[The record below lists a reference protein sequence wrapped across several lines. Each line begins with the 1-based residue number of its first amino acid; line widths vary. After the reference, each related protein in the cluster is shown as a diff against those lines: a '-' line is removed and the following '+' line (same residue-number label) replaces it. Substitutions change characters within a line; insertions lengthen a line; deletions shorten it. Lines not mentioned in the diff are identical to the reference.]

1 MDIAIAR
8 EAAFAVHDD
17 AFLDVL
23 GSDPRLELVLETDA
37 PEGPVYAPDE
47 DALYFTTAPP
57 RGPAGPRRPI
67 RRLAPRGAPP
77 PARASTSAAWRST
90 GRASRWS
97 ASG

>member
-37 PEGPVYAPDE
+37 HERPKDPHNLAWGDADARGLSVTARTSVYRIAP
-47 DALYFTTAPP
+47 AIP
-57 RGPAGPRRPI
+57 GIRP
-67 RRLAPRGAPP
+67 L
-77 PARASTSAAWRST
+77 
-90 GRASRWS
+90 
-97 ASG
+97 